1 MSAAKGPRSCGRR
14 ALLARRD
21 KVTGHLQKKEYGG
34 WMIHAFRMLARRSIR
49 SATRRNAKPSEG

>member
-14 ALLARRD
+14 RALLARRD
-21 KVTGHLQKKEYGG
+21 KVTGQQKKEYGG